1 MSRRIILSAIAAVA
15 AIGLSAT
22 TAAAQQSRV
31 ITNRSQRVVA
41 TYDFKGTRKAINFP
55 MTVTVT
61 DSAGTLV
68 ASTVLQGESIQ
79 RPLTVAVI
87 ESDLVLQGETR
98 DGVLTLVLDKQAD
111 GTTPK
116 VADGRWSL
124 GREAGKLR
132 VAAR

>member
-15 AIGLSAT
+15 AVGLSAT

-31 ITNRSQRVVA
+31 ISNRAQRVVA
-41 TYDFKGTRKAINFP
+41 TYDFTGTRQAINFP
-55 MTVTVT
+55 TKITVT

-68 ASTVLQGESIQ
+68 ASTVLQGETIQ

-87 ESDLVLQGETR
+87 ESDLVLQGETP

>member
-61 DSAGTLV
+61 DTLV

-87 ESDLVLQGETR
+87 ESDLVLQGETP

>member
-1 MSRRIILSAIAAVA
+1 MSRRILLSALAAVA

-31 ITNRSQRVVA
+31 LSNRSQRVVA
-41 TYDFKGTRKAINFP
+41 TYEFKGTRQAINFP
-55 MTVTVT
+55 TKITVT

-68 ASTVLQGESIQ
+68 ASTVLQGEKTQ

-87 ESDLVLQGETR
+87 ESDLVLQGETP
-98 DGVLTLVLDKQAD
+98 DGVLTIVLDKQAD
-111 GTTPK
+111 GPRPS

-124 GREAGKLR
+124 GRSEGKLR

>member
-31 ITNRSQRVVA
+31 VSKRTQRVVV
-41 TYDFKGTRKAINFP
+41 TYDFKGTRQAINFP
-55 MTVTVT
+55 MKVTVT

-68 ASTVLQGESIQ
+68 ASTVLQGERIQ

-87 ESDLVLQGETR
+87 ETDLVLQGETP

-124 GREAGKLR
+124 GRAEGKLR